1 MFWVGLR
8 RLLDPKVERHL
19 IRSEGEV
26 IIDEVRHHWV
36 VYELPML
43 EVLIALFLLGVMLFG
58 PLGSAPV
65 VLVIVLI
72 LLLHAGWKAINEH
85 RDRFVVTN
93 MRVIRIRGVFSQVIA
108 TTPIMRILDVTVN
121 KPIAGRMLG
130 YGHFVFESA
139 AQEQGFREIKYVSR
153 PDERDLTIQTVIQ
166 RSGLRASVKDDAEGA
181 DNGSGESSGVTVTPA
196 PAASTIYPPAN
207 RVIFNSERTD
217 WSDPFEGAP

>member
-26 IIDEVRHHWV
+26 IIDEVRRHWV
-36 VYELPML
+36 VYEMPIF
-43 EVLIALFLLGVMLFG
+43 EVMISILLLAAMLFG

-65 VLVIVLI
+65 LLVIVVV
-72 LLLHAGWKAINEH
+72 LLAHAGWKSLNEH

-93 MRVIRIRGVFSQVIA
+93 MRVIRIKGVLAQSIA
-108 TTPIMRILDVTVN
+108 TTPIMRILDVTVH
-121 KPIAGRMLG
+121 KTIAGRLYG

-139 AQEQGFREIKYVSR
+139 AQEQGFREIRYVSR

-166 RSGLRASVKDDAEGA
+166 RSGLRASVRDDAEGA
-181 DNGSGESSGVTVTPA
+181 DNGSGESSGPTVTAA
-196 PAASTIYPPAN
+196 PTIVQPPVSK
-207 RVIFNSERTD
+207 VIFNSERTS
-217 WSDPFEGAP
+217 WQDPFD

>member
-1 MFWVGLR
+1 MFFVGLR

-36 VYELPML
+36 VYSLPFLELVAACL
-43 EVLIALFLLGVMLFG
+43 LLGVMLFG
-58 PLGSAPV
+58 PVKSAPV
-65 VLVIVLI
+65 VLILVAVL
-72 LLLHAGWKAINEH
+72 LGFAGWQAIKQH

-93 MRVIRIRGVFSQVIA
+93 MRVIRIRGVFSQQIA

-121 KPIAGRMLG
+121 KPINGRLFG

-139 AQEQGFREIKYVSR
+139 AQEQGFREIRFVSR

-166 RSGLRASVKDDAEGA
+166 RSGLRASVKEDAEAA
-181 DNGSGESSGVTVTPA
+181 DNGSGESSGPTVIAA
-196 PAASTIYPPAN
+196 PGVMAAQPPVSK
-207 RVIFNSERTD
+207 VIFNSERTS
-217 WSDPFEGAP
+217 WQDPFE

>member
-1 MFWVGLR
+1 MFFVGLR

-36 VYELPML
+36 VYTLPFIEL
-43 EVLIALFLLGVMLFG
+43 VIACLLLGAMLFG
-58 PLGSAPV
+58 PVKSAPV
-65 VLVIVLI
+65 VLIIVV
-72 LLLHAGWKAINEH
+72 LLLGHAGWVSIKQH

-93 MRVIRIRGVFSQVIA
+93 MRVIRIRGVFSQQIA

-121 KPIAGRMLG
+121 KPINGRLLG

-139 AQEQGFREIKYVSR
+139 AQEQGFREIRYVSR

-166 RSGLRASVKDDAEGA
+166 RSGLRASVKDDAEAA
-181 DNGSGESSGVTVTPA
+181 DNGSGESSGPTVIAA
-196 PAASTIYPPAN
+196 PGVAAGPPVSK
-207 RVIFNSERTD
+207 VIFNSERTS
-217 WSDPFEGAP
+217 WQDPFD

>member
-36 VYELPML
+36 VYSVPFLELL
-43 EVLIALFLLGVMLFG
+43 LACLLLGVVLFG
-58 PLGSAPV
+58 PLNSAPI
-65 VLVIVLI
+65 VLVVVAA
-72 LLLHAGWKAINEH
+72 LLAHAGWQAINEH

-121 KPIAGRMLG
+121 KPISGRLFG

-166 RSGLRASVKDDAEGA
+166 RSGLRASVKDDAEAA
-181 DNGSGESSGVTVTPA
+181 DNGSGESGGPTVTAA
-196 PAASTIYPPAN
+196 PTVVQQPVN
-207 RVIFNSERTD
+207 KVIFNSERTS
-217 WSDPFEGAP
+217 WSDPFE

>member
-36 VYELPML
+36 VYTVPFIELM
-43 EVLIALFLLGVMLFG
+43 IAILLLGVMLFG
-58 PLGSAPV
+58 PLGSATVILV
-65 VLVIVLI
+65 VVVA
-72 LLLHAGWKAINEH
+72 LLGHSGWQAINQH

-108 TTPIMRILDVTVN
+108 TTPIMRILDVTVI
-121 KPIAGRMLG
+121 KPISGRVFG

-139 AQEQGFREIKYVSR
+139 AQEQGFREIRYVSR

-166 RSGLRASVKDDAEGA
+166 RSGLRASVKEDVEGA
-181 DNGSGESSGVTVTPA
+181 DNGSGESSGPSVTAA
-196 PAASTIYPPAN
+196 PTAAQPPVSK
-207 RVIFNSERTD
+207 VIFNSERTS
-217 WSDPFEGAP
+217 WSDPFD

>member
-36 VYELPML
+36 VYTVPFLEL
-43 EVLIALFLLGVMLFG
+43 VLACLLLGVVLFG
-58 PLGSAPV
+58 PLSSAPIAL
-65 VLVIVLI
+65 VLVAA
-72 LLLHAGWKAINEH
+72 LLGHTAWQAINQH

-121 KPIAGRMLG
+121 KPISGRVFG

-166 RSGLRASVKDDAEGA
+166 RSGLRASVKDDAEAA
-181 DNGSGESSGVTVTPA
+181 DNGSGESSGPTVVAA
-196 PAASTIYPPAN
+196 PAAAPPVN
-207 RVIFNSERTD
+207 KVIFNSERTS
-217 WSDPFEGAP
+217 WSDPFD

>member
-36 VYELPML
+36 VYSVPFLEL
-43 EVLIALFLLGVMLFG
+43 VLACLLFGVVLFG
-58 PLGSAPV
+58 PLNGAPI
-65 VLVIVLI
+65 VLVIVAA
-72 LLLHAGWKAINEH
+72 LLGHAAWQAINEH

-121 KPIAGRMLG
+121 KPISGRVFG

-166 RSGLRASVKDDAEGA
+166 RSGLRASVKDDAEAA
-181 DNGSGESSGVTVTPA
+181 DNGSGESSGPTVTAA
-196 PAASTIYPPAN
+196 PAVTQQPVN
-207 RVIFNSERTD
+207 KVIFNSERTS
-217 WSDPFEGAP
+217 WSDPFE

>member
-36 VYELPML
+36 VYEVPMI
-43 EVLIALFLLGVMLFG
+43 EVMISFLLLGAMLFG
-58 PLGSAPV
+58 PLGAAP
-65 VLVIVLI
+65 LVLI
-72 LLLHAGWKAINEH
+72 IVAALWAHAGWQAISQH

-93 MRVIRIRGVFSQVIA
+93 MRVIRIKGVFSQSIA

-121 KPIAGRMLG
+121 KPIAGRIFG

-166 RSGLRASVKDDAEGA
+166 RSGLRASVKDDAEAA
-181 DNGSGESSGVTVTPA
+181 DNGSGESSGPTITAA
-196 PAASTIYPPAN
+196 PAVQPPVN
-207 RVIFNSERTD
+207 KVIFNSERTS
-217 WSDPFEGAP
+217 WSDPFD